1 MGPADGLVYV
11 VDDDGAMRE
20 ALSSLMRSVGL
31 RVEMYASA
39 QAFLAHP
46 VSEAAACLVLDVRL
60 PGLSGLDLQRELAA
74 SSRAIPI
81 IFITGHG
88 DIPMS
93 VRAMKAGAAEF
104 LAKPFREQDLLD
116 AIVQA
121 LDRDET
127 GRGQRAEIA
136 ELRRKFAT
144 LSTREREVLRLIVGG
159 KLNKQAAARL
169 GITEITVKVH
179 RRHLMDKMAARSL
192 AELVR
197 MAASLDVPGRG
208 AKEMYTE
215 GQ

>member
-1 MGPADGLVYV
+1 MAQADGLVYV

-127 GRGQRAEIA
+127 GRGRRAEIA

-144 LSTREREVLRLIVGG
+144 LTTREREVLRLIVGG
-159 KLNKQAAARL
+159 KLNKQAAAKL

-208 AKEMYTE
+208 AKEMSTE